1 MTNYDLEEL
10 NKYMFSMENLK
21 KIEYNVND
29 TLKPVVKNKIMSR
42 QLTTVGHSADFL
54 FLKEKDT
61 LFWCYYIIK
70 NGITS
75 YQVLMNNT
83 FKEEKTIK
91 IELVETIRD
100 NKELL
105 KKHKWKRDIMECDIW
120 SATTINIQTFM
131 CICAISKLNI
141 AIVKSNYMCIQEN
154 NPGTE
159 TNIIVEDGNKYKLCI
174 LDRDEKKDLIEKYV
188 KTKWIV
194 DNISKPLLAISA
206 YKLLTLQEIATKLK
220 IPILDENDKRLRK
233 DKLYNLI
240 KSTI

>member
-1 MTNYDLEEL
+1 MTNYNLNEL

-21 KIEYNVND
+21 KLDFNVYD
-29 TLKPVVKNKIMSR
+29 TLKSPAKNKRLPR
-42 QLTTVGHSADFL
+42 QSTTIGDTTDFL

-91 IELVETIRD
+91 IQLVETIRD

-105 KKHKWKRDIMECDIW
+105 KKHKWKRDIMEGDVW
-120 SATTINIQTFM
+120 SATSINIQTFM
-131 CICAISKLNI
+131 CICTIDKLNI
-141 AIVKSNYMCIQEN
+141 AIVKNNYMCIQEN
-154 NPGTE
+154 NPVTE
-159 TNIIVEDGNKYKLCI
+159 THIIVEDGNKYKLCV
-174 LDRDEKKDLIEKYV
+174 LDRNGKQALIEKYI
-188 KTKWIV
+188 KTKWVV

-206 YKLLTLQEIATKLK
+206 YKLLALQEIATKLK

-233 DKLYNLI
+233 TQLYNFI
-240 KSTI
+240 KSII